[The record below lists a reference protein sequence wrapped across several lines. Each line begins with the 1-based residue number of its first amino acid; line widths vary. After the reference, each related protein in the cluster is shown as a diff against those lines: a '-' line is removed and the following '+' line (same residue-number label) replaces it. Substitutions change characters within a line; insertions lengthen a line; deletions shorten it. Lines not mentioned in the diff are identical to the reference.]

1 MKKKI
6 IAVIAVVAV
15 IAALGIGLFAY
26 LNYEL
31 SFAKPPLAIVKNI
44 TLIISADGTSETYDV
59 TTEAETLGKMLVEE
73 GYVKN
78 NQSSYGLYIQT
89 VYGPFKDGRTADDS
103 KEEWWGIMQNGIA
116 VMTGADQITL
126 VEGDKYE
133 LVLRTGYD
141 NF

>member
-6 IAVIAVVAV
+6 IAIIAVVAV
-15 IAALGIGLFAY
+15 VAAGVGLY
-26 LNYEL
+26 LHF
-31 SFAKPPLAIVKNI
+31 SPADDVKGGEV
-44 TLIISADGTSETYDV
+44 TVSLTVSADGTQETYEV
-59 TTEAETLGKMLVEE
+59 TTGTKTLGKMLVEE